1 MPATV
6 LGTESKSRFVHV
18 CACVGGCVCLR
29 REKDKHVAIN
39 SFNGLSTVLHARD
52 TTVDEASMFLPWEV
66 PVLVKEDR
74 Y

>member
-1 MPATV
+1 M
-6 LGTESKSRFVHV
+6 
-18 CACVGGCVCLR
+18 CLR

-52 TTVDEASMFLPWEV
+52 TTVDEASMFLPREV